1 MLDEYCYGVVT
12 KISPENHNPIFGQKA
27 NKFYLGGAG
36 NVALNLSR
44 MGNKVY
50 LLGKLN
56 KDTLGLKILKL
67 CKENKINFIPFETKE
82 QTILKKRYIT
92 DYGHLLR
99 VDFESVLETTR
110 KNEKKIKK
118 KIFDISRKIKFDG
131 IYVADYNKGFINK
144 IIINALLKNKSIFFA
159 DPKNPDI
166 SMFKNFDF
174 IKPNKIYTE
183 SLLKQKINT
192 TSKSRLFKSI
202 KILLKKF
209 KLKNLIVTLG
219 ADGVAF
225 INSTKKIYEASKKIQ
240 FYNLSG
246 AGDVFGAAF
255 FTAYLKNKDIKEALK
270 FANYS
275 TSLAIQKKGTA
286 SINEYELDNNEPIY
300 YFKKD
305 KLKLRKILENKK
317 NEKIAFTNGCFDIF
331 HPGHLSLIKFA
342 KKKSNYLI
350 IGLNSDK
357 SVKKLKGKNRPII
370 SEQERAM
377 LLANLKDVNLVI
389 IFDEIS
395 PLSLIKFIEPN
406 FLIKGG
412 DYKNK
417 KIIGNEYVKKI
428 GGKTYLAPLIDSFS
442 SSKIINKNE

>member
-1 MLDEYCYGVVT
+1 
-12 KISPENHNPIFGQKA
+12 
-27 NKFYLGGAG
+27 
-36 NVALNLSR
+36 
-44 MGNKVY
+44 
-50 LLGKLN
+50 
-56 KDTLGLKILKL
+56 
-67 CKENKINFIPFETKE
+67 
-82 QTILKKRYIT
+82 
-92 DYGHLLR
+92 
-99 VDFESVLETTR
+99 
-110 KNEKKIKK
+110 
-118 KIFDISRKIKFDG
+118 
-131 IYVADYNKGFINK
+131 
-144 IIINALLKNKSIFFA
+144 
-159 DPKNPDI
+159 
-166 SMFKNFDF
+166 MFKNFDF

>member
-1 MLDEYCYGVVT
+1 
-12 KISPENHNPIFGQKA
+12 
-27 NKFYLGGAG
+27 
-36 NVALNLSR
+36 
-44 MGNKVY
+44 
-50 LLGKLN
+50 
-56 KDTLGLKILKL
+56 
-67 CKENKINFIPFETKE
+67 
-82 QTILKKRYIT
+82 
-92 DYGHLLR
+92 
-99 VDFESVLETTR
+99 
-110 KNEKKIKK
+110 
-118 KIFDISRKIKFDG
+118 
-131 IYVADYNKGFINK
+131 
-144 IIINALLKNKSIFFA
+144 
-159 DPKNPDI
+159 
-166 SMFKNFDF
+166 MFKNFDF

-342 KKKSNYLI
+342 KKKSDYLI

-395 PLSLIKFIEPN
+395 PLSLIKFINPN
-406 FLIKGG
+406 FLIKGA
-412 DYKNK
+412 DYKNQ
-417 KIIGNEYVKKI
+417 KIIGSEFVKKI
-428 GGKTYLAPLIDSFS
+428 GGKTYIAPLKGSFS
-442 SSKIINKNE
+442 SSKILNKNE